1 MNTTQQT
8 VSGSASGKRGLI
20 ITLVIFLVPF
30 AAAAFLHLTGLYK
43 EMGTS
48 NRGVLIVP
56 PVAASEIGL
65 TEVGTQTPVS
75 LTGKWHILYALPQDC
90 SSSCKNAL
98 KVIHQI
104 RTALGPEADRVGLVA
119 ALQSGRLPEGISLA
133 SDIQQ
138 VAGVNIPDLMANKV
152 DARAAKGS
160 SATPTPD
167 DASSGQ
173 TSTDRIYLIDTMGM
187 IFMYHSTYADER
199 TAVLKGKDLL
209 RDLQHALKLSK
220 IG

>member
-48 NRGVLIVP
+48 NRGVLIAP
-56 PVAASEIGL
+56 PVAVSEIGL
-65 TEVGTQTPVS
+65 TELGTQAPVS
-75 LTGKWHILYALPQDC
+75 LTGKWHILYALPQVC
-90 SSSCKNAL
+90 SSSCKNTL

-119 ALQSGRLPEGISLA
+119 ALQSGGLPEGITLA
-133 SDIQQ
+133 TDIQQ
-138 VAGVNIPDLMANKV
+138 VAGVNIPDLMASKV
-152 DARAAKGS
+152 DARAEKGS

-167 DASSGQ
+167 VAPAGPA
-173 TSTDRIYLIDTMGM
+173 STDRIYLIDTMGM
-187 IFMYHSTYADER
+187 IFMYHITYADER

>member
-1 MNTTQQT
+1 MNTNQHP
-8 VSGSASGKRGLI
+8 VSASASGKRGLI

-56 PVAASEIGL
+56 PVAVNEIGL
-65 TEVGTQTPVS
+65 TETATQAPVDLS
-75 LTGKWHILYALPQDC
+75 GKWHILYALPQDC
-90 SSSCKNAL
+90 SSSCKNTL

-119 ALQSGRLPEGISLA
+119 VLPSGVLPEGITLA
-133 SDIQQ
+133 TDIQQ
-138 VAGVNIPDLMANKV
+138 VVGVDVPALIAQKV
-152 DARAAKGS
+152 DAKGQGVS
-160 SATPTPD
+160 SV
-167 DASSGQ
+167 
-173 TSTDRIYLIDTMGM
+173 TSTTGVGAAGPAPADRIYLIDTMGM
-187 IFMYHSTYADER
+187 IFMYHNTYADEH
-199 TAVLKGKDLL
+199 TAILKGKDLL
-209 RDLQHALKLSK
+209 RDLQHALKLSR